1 MKRQLAVLTVV
12 IASLIAVRCGGTP
25 PATEVPTPTEAVA
38 TEAPATE
45 APTATEVPPTA
56 TEEPTATEAPPT
68 EEPVTL
74 DGQSLLQE
82 RCTVCHDLGRV
93 ERSEKTEEEWKT
105 TVERMVGKGAQ
116 VNQAEQ
122 ELVIKYLAETYPK
135 ATEAPPTEEPA
146 TLDGQSLL
154 QERCTVCHDLGR
166 VERSEKTE
174 EEWRATVERMVGKGA
189 QVNQAEQELVIKY
202 LAETYPQ

>member
-12 IASLIAVRCGGTP
+12 IASLISVRCGGTP

-45 APTATEVPPTA
+45 APTATEVPPTEA
-56 TEEPTATEAPPT
+56 PTATEVPPTEEPTATE
-68 EEPVTL
+68 V
-74 DGQSLLQE
+74 
-82 RCTVCHDLGRV
+82 
-93 ERSEKTEEEWKT
+93 
-105 TVERMVGKGAQ
+105 
-116 VNQAEQ
+116 
-122 ELVIKYLAETYPK
+122 
-135 ATEAPPTEEPA
+135 PPTEEPA

-189 QVNQAEQELVIKY
+189 QLNQAEQELVIKY

>member
-1 MKRQLAVLTVV
+1 MKRQFVLFVLV
-12 IASLIAVRCGGTP
+12 IASLISVQCGGTP

-45 APTATEVPPTA
+45 APTATEVPPTEA
-56 TEEPTATEAPPT
+56 PTATEVPPTEAPTATEVPPTEAPTATEIPPTEEPTATEVPST
-68 EEPVTL
+68 EEPV
-74 DGQSLLQE
+74 
-82 RCTVCHDLGRV
+82 
-93 ERSEKTEEEWKT
+93 
-105 TVERMVGKGAQ
+105 
-116 VNQAEQ
+116 
-122 ELVIKYLAETYPK
+122 
-135 ATEAPPTEEPA
+135 

-202 LAETYPQ
+202 LAETYTQ

>member
-1 MKRQLAVLTVV
+1 MKRQLAVLAVV
-12 IASLIAVRCGGTP
+12 IVSLISVRCGGTP

-45 APTATEVPPTA
+45 APTATEVPPTEA
-56 TEEPTATEAPPT
+56 PTATEVPPTEAPTATEVPPTEEPTATE
-68 EEPVTL
+68 V
-74 DGQSLLQE
+74 
-82 RCTVCHDLGRV
+82 
-93 ERSEKTEEEWKT
+93 
-105 TVERMVGKGAQ
+105 
-116 VNQAEQ
+116 
-122 ELVIKYLAETYPK
+122 
-135 ATEAPPTEEPA
+135 PPTEEPA

-189 QVNQAEQELVIKY
+189 QLNQAEQELVIKY